1 MPDASKVTGV
11 YVVTG
16 KGVMMNAGIGAPL
29 GGRITPRGTTRI
41 STNRELNPLK
51 SVPMGVS
58 TSVTTVNV
66 STGSLGA
73 GGAV

>member
-1 MPDASKVTGV
+1 MK
-11 YVVTG
+11 
-16 KGVMMNAGIGAPL
+16 AGTGAPL
-29 GGRITPRGTTRI
+29 GGRMTPRGTTRI
-41 STNRELNPLK
+41 STKRELAPLK
-51 SVPMGVS
+51 SEPMGVS